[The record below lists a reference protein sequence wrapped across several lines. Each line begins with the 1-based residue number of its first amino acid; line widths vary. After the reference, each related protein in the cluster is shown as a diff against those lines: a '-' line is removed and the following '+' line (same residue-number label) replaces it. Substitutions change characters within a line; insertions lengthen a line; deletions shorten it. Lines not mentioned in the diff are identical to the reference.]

1 MNLIRFSWHKSNYEL
16 WYATS
21 LSLWDYLFVICKDDL
36 FAALCSMWMQ
46 VLGTFLTEWDEG
58 RIISNKMLSSKEYSR
73 MCAERLTE
81 LAIAL
86 GFDGWLVSF
95 SLSLLQGTC
104 VLFRLFQIYFL
115 QPFSYMKIDLRQY
128 TLLWLGHR

>member
-1 MNLIRFSWHKSNYEL
+1 M
-16 WYATS
+16 
-21 LSLWDYLFVICKDDL
+21 ICKDDL

-128 TLLWLGHR
+128 TLL